1 VGTLQEFI
9 QGRHYARIS
18 SLSAINDE
26 TLFLSTS
33 IDGLL
38 MMWPLQFVLENNP
51 ELKPTT
57 WDRKAS
63 RIKAL
68 MTPKV
73 LRAQSTI
80 IEKPKGN
87 ITCSAAESYQSASVG
102 IVGRDDGT
110 FSVTQAFILS
120 EGDEKDFSFHLSHFL
135 EGELPPVGERR
146 LGCVAVSPNFNFLVS
161 TNGDSLQLWIYHPG
175 KKGQKAP
182 DRFKS
187 TQLESTITVLTFS
200 ADEKYLMVGTEGR
213 TVSV

>member
-135 EGELPPVGERR
+135 EGELSTFSCPPTVIPSNSGFTTLERR
-146 LGCVAVSPNFNFLVS
+146 VKRPLTASSPPNWS
-161 TNGDSLQLWIYHPG
+161 QP
-175 KKGQKAP
+175 
-182 DRFKS
+182 
-187 TQLESTITVLTFS
+187 
-200 ADEKYLMVGTEGR
+200 
-213 TVSV
+213 